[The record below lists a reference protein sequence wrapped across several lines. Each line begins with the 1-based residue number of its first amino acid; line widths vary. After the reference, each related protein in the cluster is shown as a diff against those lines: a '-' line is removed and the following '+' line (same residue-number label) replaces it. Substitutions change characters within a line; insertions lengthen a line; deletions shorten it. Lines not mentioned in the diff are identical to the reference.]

1 MRRLPPGRI
10 TLPAETDPQLEG
22 VGIAPRPTL
31 IALFQVDIET
41 ELQLT
46 PPQSAVAT
54 ATTPV
59 LPRDSSEVES
69 ATIFAILPGWHAG
82 QALSLVGESVT
93 TLAEAPSTP
102 PPANSL
108 RLPP

>member
-1 MRRLPPGRI
+1 MLPLPPGRI

-31 IALFQVDIET
+31 IALSQGDIET

-69 ATIFAILPGWHAG
+69 ATIFAILDTYFPP
-82 QALSLVGESVT
+82 V
-93 TLAEAPSTP
+93 STSAMKGIGFAMGLKA
-102 PPANSL
+102 ANM
-108 RLPP
+108 